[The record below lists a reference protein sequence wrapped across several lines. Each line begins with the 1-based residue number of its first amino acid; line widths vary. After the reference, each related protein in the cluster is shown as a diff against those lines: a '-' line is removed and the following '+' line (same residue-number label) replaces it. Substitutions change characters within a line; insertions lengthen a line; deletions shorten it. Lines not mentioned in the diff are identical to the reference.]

1 MVTNIL
7 QQTISINVKQSEK
20 SKLNKII
27 QKNQQYNVYKWKT
40 QQNDIIKT
48 AK

>member
-7 QQTISINVKQSEK
+7 QQTILINVKQSEK

-27 QKNQQYNVYKWKT
+27 LKNQQ
-40 QQNDIIKT
+40 
-48 AK
+48 